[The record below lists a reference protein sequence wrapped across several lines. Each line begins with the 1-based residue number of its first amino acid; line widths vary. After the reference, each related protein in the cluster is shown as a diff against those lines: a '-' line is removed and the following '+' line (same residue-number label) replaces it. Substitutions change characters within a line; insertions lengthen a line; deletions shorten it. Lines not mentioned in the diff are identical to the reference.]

1 MDVGGGGGGGGARA
15 GESGPPDS
23 LPPPGALPL
32 SPIILF
38 YPVMRQALK
47 SCEL

>member
-1 MDVGGGGGGGGARA
+1 MDVGGGGGGGG
-15 GESGPPDS
+15 GGVSEPLDSPP
-23 LPPPGALPL
+23 PPPGALPL

-38 YPVMRQALK
+38 YPVIRQALK